1 MILVL
6 LHQDSRFLLSMAWQ
20 LYAESKSDKEES
32 THIASSHE
40 ECPWYL
46 LQHILPPA
54 PYWSLRLQVLLDDDV
69 WDLGSLFFWLH
80 AVYLLLGSMVNNI
93 YKMMKRRIFCT
104 NMQSFIFMFVS
115 NIIKKLLRHFQKC
128 EVVQPS

>member
-40 ECPWYL
+40 EYPWYL

-54 PYWSLRLQVLLDDDV
+54 PYWSLRLQVLLHDDV

-93 YKMMKRRIFCT
+93 YKMMKKSVGWFQTLLKSFYAIFK
-104 NMQSFIFMFVS
+104 NV
-115 NIIKKLLRHFQKC
+115 KLCNHHKGLYHTTYT
-128 EVVQPS
+128 